1 MIDSTRRALLAGAPV
16 GLLTASALARAQE
29 TAPLSGMRATRS
41 AEMVLADR
49 PISVKDFGAIGDG
62 LADDYAAI
70 IAARD
75 SARAAGTGLFFP
87 KGTYAFGKRL
97 ELGFANL
104 QVMFGDKVILKP
116 THAGVG
122 ISFDAGT
129 TDLLYGIEFGWDR
142 PPTIQGN
149 AATTDAISIRGC
161 HHMRLN
167 VRIRDC
173 AIGMRVA
180 FSVLSEFKLNHS
192 GNQGGW
198 TKRYPISGLVV
209 DRRVQAE
216 ATTACR
222 FDLCIEGM
230 SGMGVVLT
238 CAHHCEFWGTSE
250 GNSGGGVSVASESIN
265 NNFHNFFCEQNG
277 NAPHWTVAG
286 HNNVFLNCVGG
297 GPTGNGANDN
307 RVSGTRNL
315 FVRGKFHNL
324 EDASY
329 YNEWRQVALS
339 GTVRMGSNCIRE
351 RCHNGGGAELVDLF
365 PPPEKTTP
373 RLLGGWAPQV
383 AAGQRPVSFSKDRSG
398 FVHLAGAVK
407 GGNGAIF
414 TLPVGYRPSGTV
426 FLTYHSPSP
435 ADVGQLS
442 IDPKGAVR
450 HLSGPVESVP
460 LDNIAFL
467 AEA

>member
-1 MIDSTRRALLAGAPV
+1 MTGPTRRALLTGAPV
-16 GLLTASALARAQE
+16 GLLTASALAQAQDPGTPVGRTSRSVE
-29 TAPLSGMRATRS
+29 T
-41 AEMVLADR
+41 VLADR
-49 PISVKDFGAIGDG
+49 PISVKDFGAVGDG
-62 LADDYAAI
+62 LTDDYAAI
-70 IAARD
+70 VQARD
-75 SARAAGTGLFFP
+75 SARAAGTGLHFP
-87 KGTYAFGKRL
+87 KGTYAFGERL

-104 QVMFGDKVILKP
+104 HVVFGDKVILKP
-116 THAGVG
+116 NHAGVA
-122 ISFDAGT
+122 ISFDAGAT
-129 TDLLYGIEFGWDR
+129 GLLYGIEFGWDR

-149 AATTDAISIRGC
+149 SATTDAIFIRGC

-167 VRIRDC
+167 ARIRDC
-173 AIGMRVA
+173 AVGTRVA

-198 TKRYPISGLVV
+198 TKKYPTTGLVV
-209 DRRVQAE
+209 DRRGQAE

-238 CAHHCEFWGTSE
+238 CAQHCEFWGTSE
-250 GNSGGGVSVASESIN
+250 GNGGGGVNVGSESIN

-277 NAPHWTVAG
+277 KGPHWSIAG

-297 GPTGNGANDN
+297 GPTGTRANSN

-315 FVRGKFHNL
+315 FVRGKFHDL

-339 GTVRMGSNCIRE
+339 GTVSMGSNCIRE
-351 RCHNGGGAELVDLF
+351 RCHNGAGVELADLF
-365 PPPEKTTP
+365 PLPEKIAPT
-373 RLLGGWAPQV
+373 LLGGWTQQF

-407 GGNGAIF
+407 GGSGAIF
-414 TLPVGYRPSGTV
+414 TLPVGYRPNGTV
-426 FLTYHSPSP
+426 LSTYYSTS

-442 IDPKGAVR
+442 IDRRGEVR
-450 HLSGPVESVP
+450 HLSGSVETVP
-460 LDNIAFL
+460 LDGITFL
-467 AEA
+467 AET